1 MQKKKKINERLKKQ
15 AYFIL
20 NFVELVCKTKD
31 LRHEL
36 DNNSKRKFLAFLIK
50 YSVKPLCL
58 VKLVNGQELNNFKK
72 PA

>member
-36 DNNSKRKFLAFLIK
+36 DDNSTENFFFVFLF
-50 YSVKPLCL
+50 
-58 VKLVNGQELNNFKK
+58 
-72 PA
+72 